1 MRPSTHLMPFI
12 AAAAGV
18 GLLGLMDGAMK
29 YASLAAGAYS
39 ATLLRSLFAAAL
51 ITPVWLARRPTWPRG
66 RILRLHIERGVVSA
80 FMALTWFYAL
90 TKLPI
95 AEAMAISFVA
105 PLIALYFSHALLGE
119 IISRNAIG
127 ASVLGLAGTL
137 VIVAAR
143 LGEAGLSRD
152 LALGLGAMF
161 ISAVLYAY
169 NFVVIRRQSQL
180 ADPVEVATFH
190 TGGSGLV
197 LLLGAPFFFALPSE
211 AAATGILLAAILT
224 IAGSMA
230 IAWAYA
236 RAEAQALVPLEYTG
250 FVWAAWIGWQ
260 FFDEAV
266 TPATLIGAAMI
277 VIGSW
282 IAAPGKRT
290 AKPAPEV

>member
-1 MRPSTHLMPFI
+1 MRPSTHLLPYI
-12 AAAAGV
+12 AAAAGI

-39 ATLLRSLFAAAL
+39 ATLLRSLVAAAL
-51 ITPVWLARRPTWPRG
+51 IAPVWLVRRTHWPRG
-66 RILRLHIERGVVSA
+66 RVLRLHIERGCVSA
-80 FMALTWFYAL
+80 FMALSWFYAL

-119 IISRNAIG
+119 QVSRNAIR
-127 ASVLGLAGTL
+127 ASLLGLVGTF
-137 VIVAAR
+137 VIVGGR
-143 LGEAGLSRD
+143 LGEAGLTRD
-152 LALGLGAMF
+152 LALGLASLLF
-161 ISAVLYAY
+161 SAVLYAY
-169 NFVVIRRQSQL
+169 NFVVIRRQSQV

-190 TGGSGLV
+190 TGVSGLV
-197 LLLGAPFFFALPSE
+197 LLLGAPFLFAVPGQ
-211 AAATGILLAAILT
+211 AAAAGILLAATLT

-230 IAWAYA
+230 VAWAYA
-236 RAEAQALVPLEYTG
+236 RAEAQALVPLEYSG
-250 FVWAAWIGWQ
+250 FLWAAWIGWQ

-266 TPATLIGAAMI
+266 TPAILLGAVMI
-277 VIGSW
+277 VMGSW